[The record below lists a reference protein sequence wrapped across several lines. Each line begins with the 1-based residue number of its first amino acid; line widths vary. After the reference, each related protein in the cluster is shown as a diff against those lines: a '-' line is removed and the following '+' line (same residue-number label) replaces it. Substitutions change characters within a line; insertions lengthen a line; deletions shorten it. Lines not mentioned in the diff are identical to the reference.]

1 MSSRSPVTD
10 KAARTA
16 PPLPM
21 KRRRISRRKSEDRD
35 GGLHHAAEVDAF
47 LGERLGFLG
56 GRCRLR
62 LEVGTLSRR
71 QNGANVLAVCPRD
84 ASDPALG
91 AVLDLLDMVLLI
103 GSHDSRTQLTLT
115 EAPFISNGTPPD
127 NDFLK

>member
-21 KRRRISRRKSEDRD
+21 KRRGISRRKSEDRD

-71 QNGANVLAVCPRD
+71 RMVRMFWPSVRVMRATQR
-84 ASDPALG
+84 LG
-91 AVLDLLDMVLLI
+91 PCSTCSIWYCLYVIMTH
-103 GSHDSRTQLTLT
+103 G
-115 EAPFISNGTPPD
+115 
-127 NDFLK
+127 